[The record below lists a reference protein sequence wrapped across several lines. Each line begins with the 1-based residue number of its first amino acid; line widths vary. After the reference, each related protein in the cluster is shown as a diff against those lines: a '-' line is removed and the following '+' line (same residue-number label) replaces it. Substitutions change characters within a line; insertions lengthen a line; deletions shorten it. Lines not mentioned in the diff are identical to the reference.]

1 MFARLLSADATSA
14 RGSAPAAAF
23 ITTKAGTTKT
33 A

>member
-14 RGSAPAAAF
+14 RGAAPAVAF
-23 ITTKAGTTKT
+23 ITTKTGTTKT